1 MQTETILKQIAND
14 VADIKRKVE
23 KIEESI
29 GELDMEMREV
39 KPEYMEKL
47 KKIEKGNHYKFRSM
61 DELRALVENV

>member
-29 GELDMEMREV
+29 GELDMETREV
-39 KPEYMEKL
+39 KPEYLKRLKQIDEGEFLSEEEFEK
-47 KKIEKGNHYKFRSM
+47 
-61 DELRALVENV
+61 ELNS